1 MDGASQK
8 TSMTHPVP
16 YEGLQFVSIP
26 EFQDLGT
33 RVGQQMSAA
42 IAGSTSVDQALQ
54 QSQEYAQQVARTYQR
69 EEGQ

>member
-1 MDGASQK
+1 MSSSS
-8 TSMTHPVP
+8 TSTRVRAP

-42 IAGSTSVDQALQ
+42 IAGSTSVDEALQ